1 LLLYLV
7 KFPSGIPSPS
17 RIDKEVKMK
26 KVAWCLFAV
35 LYPVALVPAAWARGI
50 QAAGETAAARSGQDL
65 LPDKFFE
72 FSVPLLVVF
81 LALDAVISLL
91 KQRGEVQLKKT
102 AIEKGVSE
110 EGLARLF
117 AASDGVARLQP
128 LKWFLLA
135 LSVGLSFVLIHFLR
149 SFLGAGSG
157 YLVVGIVLV
166 FAAGSFY
173 AYYRILEVRVGRDP
187 AERK

>member
-1 LLLYLV
+1 MR
-7 KFPSGIPSPS
+7 S
-17 RIDKEVKMK
+17 
-26 KVAWCLFAV
+26 VAKCLFAI
-35 LYPVALVPAAWARGI
+35 LWPVALVPAAWAHGV
-50 QAAGETAAARSGQDL
+50 QTAGEAAAARLGQAL

-72 FSVPLLVVF
+72 FGVPLLVVF
-81 LALDAVISLL
+81 LVLDAVVSLL
-91 KQRGEVQLKKT
+91 KQRGEVQLKKM

-110 EGLARLF
+110 ESLARLF
-117 AASDGVARLQP
+117 KASDRVARLQP

-135 LSVGLSFVLIHFLR
+135 LSVGLSLVLIHFLR

-173 AYYRILEVRVGRDP
+173 AYYRILETRVGRDL

>member
-1 LLLYLV
+1 
-7 KFPSGIPSPS
+7 
-17 RIDKEVKMK
+17 MK
-26 KVAWCLFAV
+26 NVLRCLFAV
-35 LYPVALVPAAWARGI
+35 LCPVVLVAAAWTRGV
-50 QAAGETAAARSGQDL
+50 QAAGEAAAARPGQAF

-72 FSVPLLVVF
+72 FGVPLLVVF
-81 LALDAVISLL
+81 LVLDAVVSLL

-117 AASDGVARLQP
+117 AASDRVARLQP

-135 LSVGLSFVLIHFLR
+135 LSVGLSLVLIYFLR

-157 YLVVGIVLV
+157 YLIVGIVLV

-173 AYYRILEVRVGRDP
+173 AYYRILEARVGSNL
-187 AERK
+187 AERR